1 MTSRLS
7 MRAIALSVSLSSL
20 VMVSHA
26 ANAQTADS
34 LYYQIGGASPFSISA
49 GRGHDPQAIG
59 IGIRWNAA
67 ASCGNFDIGATV
79 SNQLNGITGGFQN
92 MMGDVIQN
100 AQGAVASLPAMI
112 IQRSNPALY
121 DLLSNGVLQ
130 GRVDFD
136 RSKLSCQ
143 NMADGMADMV
153 MGSGLQQMAIAE
165 NWQATAQTNSDAV
178 SAQEAVE
185 KTGGDNGVT
194 WVGGQKRGGRNQA
207 PINVVKDTAK
217 AGYNLL
223 HGRTNPTD
231 DTPVSGAGGGWGSIP
246 TNTGTWIGG
255 GASGGSGGAGG
266 SAPGGGAGS
275 ACRGGMCSVW
285 QTPEEASSWV
295 RKIVGD
301 DDLQTCND
309 CEQRQ
314 SQAGTGLIRELEQEQ
329 EGIAERLASLI
340 SGATQ
345 PSPENLRAVSAGDG
359 FMVSRGAIEALR
371 NDPHGNLLTHRL
383 AVEMATARTLTKAMW
398 ARRMLLAG
406 ASDPGI
412 ANNETGVEALD
423 RRLAAL
429 DRDIDTLK
437 SEMEIRQSLASN
449 AASVALDRANRRAA
463 VNSPSE
469 TLVPDSALD
478 SRGQPKAE
486 GGE

>member
-1 MTSRLS
+1 MTPRLS
-7 MRAIALSVSLSSL
+7 MPMRAIALSVSLSS
-20 VMVSHA
+20 MVTMSQVAHA
-26 ANAQTADS
+26 QAADS

-49 GRGHDPQAIG
+49 GRGHDPLATG
-59 IGIRWNAA
+59 IGVRWNVD

-79 SNQLNGITGGFQN
+79 SNQLNGITDGFQN
-92 MMGDVIQN
+92 MMGNVVQN

-112 IQRSNPALY
+112 IQRSNPGLY

-153 MGSGLQQMAIAE
+153 MGQGLQQMAIAE

-185 KTGGDNGVT
+185 ETGGDNGVT
-194 WVGGQKRGGRNQA
+194 WVGGQKRGGRNQD
-207 PINVVKDTAK
+207 PMNVVKDTAK

-223 HGRTNPTD
+223 HGRTNPTAD
-231 DTPVSGAGGGWGSIP
+231 APVSGAGGGWGSIP

-255 GASGGSGGAGG
+255 GASGGTGG
-266 SAPGGGAGS
+266 SAPGGTSGS

-329 EGIAERLASLI
+329 EDIAERLASLV

-345 PSPENLRAVSAGDG
+345 ANPENLREVSAGDG

-412 ANNETGVEALD
+412 ANNETGMQALD

-449 AASVALDRANRRAA
+449 AASVALDRATRRAA
-463 VNSPSE
+463 VSSDSE
-469 TLVPDSALD
+469 SLIPDSVLD